1 VDSVVNRALAVVDYR
16 DLLKNLVVRDLKVR
30 YRNSVLGFVWSLLNP
45 LLMMVVFTFVFT
57 TLMPQGNF
65 PDFPVFLL
73 AALLPWN
80 WCAAAVMGGTGS
92 LVGNA
97 HLITKVYFP
106 RELLPISVVLSSMIN
121 YLLALPVLFGMIALI
136 HPGYETS
143 LGLRPILGP
152 SLLWLPLVIVTQFI
166 FLSGLA
172 LFLSALNVF
181 FRDTEVIMDVLVTA
195 WFFLTPVVYRLENL
209 AKSTEVI
216 DWMYRLNPM
225 AALIGAYRKI
235 LYFGEFGS
243 IQDIGGLLRTLATA
257 SAVLILGYLF
267 FMRFSR
273 QFGEEL

>member
-1 VDSVVNRALAVVDYR
+1 VVNRARAVVDYR

-30 YRNSVLGFVWSLLNP
+30 YRNSVLGFIWSLLNP

-97 HLITKVYFP
+97 HLIKKVFFP

-121 YLLALPVLFGMIALI
+121 YLLALPVLFVLIALI

-143 LGLRPILGP
+143 VGLRPILGP
-152 SLLWLPLVIVTQFI
+152 SLLWLPLVIVTQFV

-257 SAVLILGYLF
+257 SAVLVLGYLF

>member
-1 VDSVVNRALAVVDYR
+1 MVSRARAVVDYR

-30 YRNSVLGFVWSLLNP
+30 YRNSFLGFIWSLLNP
-45 LLMMVVFTFVFT
+45 LLMMLVFTFVFT
-57 TLMPQGNF
+57 TLMPNGNF

-80 WCAAAVMGGTGS
+80 WCAAAVIGGTGS

-97 HLITKVYFP
+97 HLIKKVFFP

-121 YLLALPVLFGMIALI
+121 YLLAMPVLFGMIALA
-136 HPGYETS
+136 HPAYLTS
-143 LGLRPILGP
+143 IGARPILGP
-152 SLLWLPLVIVTQFI
+152 SLLWLPLVIVTQLI

-181 FRDTEVIMDVLVTA
+181 FRDTEVIIDVFVTA

-257 SAVLILGYLF
+257 TAVLVLGYLF

>member
-1 VDSVVNRALAVVDYR
+1 LLTRARAVVDYR
-16 DLLKNLVVRDLKVR
+16 DLLKNLVTRDLKVR
-30 YRNSVLGFVWSLLNP
+30 YRNSFLGFIWSLLNP
-45 LLMMVVFTFVFT
+45 LLMMLVFTFVFT
-57 TLMPQGNF
+57 TLMPNGNF
-65 PDFPVFLL
+65 PAFPVFLL
-73 AALLPWN
+73 CALLPWN
-80 WCAAAVMGGTGS
+80 WCAAAVIGGTGS
-92 LVGNA
+92 VVGNG
-97 HLITKVYFP
+97 HLIKKVFFP
-106 RELLPISVVLSSMIN
+106 RELLPVSVVLSSMIN
-121 YLLALPVLFGMIALI
+121 YLLAMPVLFGMIVLL
-136 HPGYETS
+136 HPAYETS
-143 LGLRPILGP
+143 IGARSILGP

-209 AKSTEVI
+209 SKNTEVI

-243 IQDIGGLLRTLATA
+243 VQDIGGLLRTLATA
-257 SAVLILGYLF
+257 TVVLILGYLF

>member
-1 VDSVVNRALAVVDYR
+1 MTRARAVVDYR

-30 YRNSVLGFVWSLLNP
+30 YRNSFLGFVWSLLNP
-45 LLMMVVFTFVFT
+45 LLMMLVFTFVFT
-57 TLMPQGNF
+57 TLMPNGNF

-73 AALLPWN
+73 SALLPWN

-92 LVGNA
+92 VVGNG
-97 HLITKVYFP
+97 HLIKKVFFP
-106 RELLPISVVLSSMIN
+106 RELLPISVVVSSMIN
-121 YLLALPVLFGMIALI
+121 YLLALPVLFGMILLL
-136 HPGYETS
+136 HRSYETS
-143 LGLRPILGP
+143 VGARSILGP
-152 SLLWLPLVIVTQFI
+152 SLLWLPLVVVTQFI

-181 FRDTEVIMDVLVTA
+181 FRDTEVIMDVIVTA

-209 AKSTEVI
+209 STNTDVI

-243 IQDIGGLLRTLATA
+243 VQDIGGLLRTLVTA
-257 SAVLILGYLF
+257 SVVLVLGYLF
-267 FMRFSR
+267 FMRVHR

>member
-1 VDSVVNRALAVVDYR
+1 MVNRALAVVDYR

-30 YRNSVLGFVWSLLNP
+30 YRNSVLGFIWSLLNP

-143 LGLRPILGP
+143 IGLRPILGP

-166 FLSGLA
+166 FLAGLA

-257 SAVLILGYLF
+257 CAVLVVGYLF